1 MNHMKRFHPIVLSVI
16 LASLVVVSGFGLVST
31 MNLSS
36 PLMPAA
42 HAAGDDEGHSCPMSP
57 LEHISWWSGFSSG
70 VTHQGASLALY
81 SMLIF
86 FGFLFV
92 RRAPRMACIDSRD
105 GILKRQRFRTDIP
118 IPIIA
123 LFSDGILQ
131 RRVYA

>member
-1 MNHMKRFHPIVLSVI
+1 MKRFRHSVFGVL

-42 HAAGDDEGHSCPMSP
+42 HVAEDDEGHSCPMSP

-70 VTHQGASLALY
+70 VTHQGLSLAL
-81 SMLIF
+81 SSTLIF
-86 FGFLFV
+86 FGFLFA

-105 GILKRQRFRTDIP
+105 GMLKRQRFRTDIP
-118 IPIIA
+118 IPIVE
-123 LFSDGILQ
+123 LFSDGIVQ